1 MLKLLVWVHKSSVV
15 CQNSNNGREMIIDHV
30 HLYTCWLQ
38 TRATRQR
45 RWRRPHCHQFSVGG
59 KNIPIIIIVSPHC
72 PRWQFSGGEK
82 SYCPQ
87 CHQFSA
93 EKNNQIIIFTVFFHC
108 PHWCQQFYGKSPN
121 VHFLDLELI
130 KLIYILVLD
139 ITKYTKEFGIH
150 MIIPTLNSSAL
161 WSSPSSHLRF
171 KTI

>member
-1 MLKLLVWVHKSSVV
+1 MLKLLVWFPKSSVV
-15 CQNSNNGREMIIDHV
+15 CHNSNNGRDMITDHV

-59 KNIPIIIIVSPHC
+59 KNIPIIIIVSPIV
-72 PRWQFSGGEK
+72 PVGNFLEGKVILSPMPSIFRR
-82 SYCPQ
+82 
-87 CHQFSA
+87 
-93 EKNNQIIIFTVFFHC
+93 KNNQIIIFTVFFHC
-108 PHWCQQFYGKSPN
+108 PHWCQQFYWKSPN

-130 KLIYILVLD
+130 KLIYILVLE